1 MRLTTRRGVV
11 VAGGLALGVM
21 VAAAA
26 PAHAAGATLVVD
38 QVVATA
44 DPLVVSGTCA
54 AGSQTAVVTV
64 RQEGDTLAS
73 ASVDLRADLSY
84 RASLDI
90 SKAASG
96 EAVAEVACMAYGTA
110 TPLGTDSAAFYAV
123 AGDQMPYEVPVRVT
137 PSRVALGGTITVS
150 AQCRPGTVDATVLVG
165 NTAADEAFAEA
176 PANPAPDGSLT
187 VQVVMAK
194 DPDNRGG
201 LAPVAG
207 GGTVVVF
214 CGDMDAEEGAG
225 PVGIGLARFTI
236 TPAAVVQGAA
246 PSGAS
251 GSSGSAQE
259 LATTG
264 SDAAPMTA
272 LAALLV
278 LAGAGAHTLRRRLTR
293 G

>member
-1 MRLTTRRGVV
+1 MTTRRGVV

-38 QVVATA
+38 QVVAAA

-84 RASLDI
+84 RAALDI

-272 LAALLV
+272 LAAGLV

>member
-38 QVVATA
+38 QVIAAA

-194 DPDNRGG
+194 DPDSRGG